1 MSYLVVNPV
10 DRFSRVAAHI
20 MSIILTYD
28 VKECYRLQSRC
39 TYVYSPLKRTQTYF
53 AFRREQKVN
62 VPGEFNGE
70 LV

>member
-28 VKECYRLQSRC
+28 VKECYRFQNRS
-39 TYVYSPLKRTQTYF
+39 TYIYSPLKRKQTSF
-53 AFRREQKVN
+53 AFRREKKS
-62 VPGEFNGE
+62 EF
-70 LV
+70 